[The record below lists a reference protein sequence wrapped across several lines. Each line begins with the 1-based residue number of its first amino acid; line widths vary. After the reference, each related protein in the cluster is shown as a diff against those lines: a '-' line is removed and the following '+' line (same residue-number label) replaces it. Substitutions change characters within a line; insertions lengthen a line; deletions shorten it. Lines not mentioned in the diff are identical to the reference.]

1 MHRASGRLFG
11 PDKRRP
17 NDRLV
22 FIRRP
27 APCVSRASQPH
38 SQGIPRGVVFGICR
52 YFGILGNRPGKQTRR
67 DRWVSVCPLTS
78 FYSNWNFSVLMQMV
92 DILSSY
98 ALKFIERPWG
108 PGMSALTPSLPSSK
122 KYISQPSTE
131 KCIGEVV
138 RIASIIIYYL
148 SELWKAKFTIL
159 CMLYFGWGCRGNL
172 TLITRSWEWKG

>member
-1 MHRASGRLFG
+1 MKVLSQTDLIPRMHRASGRLFG

-38 SQGIPRGVVFGICR
+38 GQGIPRGVVFGICR
-52 YFGILGNRPGKQTRR
+52 HFGILGNRPGKQTRR

-78 FYSNWNFSVLMQMV
+78 FSSNWNFSVLMQMV

-98 ALKFIERPWG
+98 ALKLIWTSLRAWDECINPFTPKFKKVHLPTFYREMYWWG
-108 PGMSALTPSLPSSK
+108 
-122 KYISQPSTE
+122 
-131 KCIGEVV
+131 
-138 RIASIIIYYL
+138 
-148 SELWKAKFTIL
+148 SEN
-159 CMLYFGWGCRGNL
+159 C
-172 TLITRSWEWKG
+172 